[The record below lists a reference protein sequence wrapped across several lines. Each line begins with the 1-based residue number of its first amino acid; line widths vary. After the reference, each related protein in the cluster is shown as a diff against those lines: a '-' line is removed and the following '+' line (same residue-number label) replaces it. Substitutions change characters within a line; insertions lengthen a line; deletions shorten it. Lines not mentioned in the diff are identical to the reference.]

1 MSCSNSPKQQDT
13 PQQNEQGQSII
24 SKNVDVADFTQLVDK
39 DNGQFLDVRTPEGQ
53 AGGTIKDATKM
64 TFFDADF
71 NDQLNKLGKNH
82 PVYVYCKSGGRSGKA
97 TKVMKK
103 MGFTT
108 VCN

>member
-1 MSCSNSPKQQDT
+1 
-13 PQQNEQGQSII
+13 
-24 SKNVDVADFTQLVDK
+24 
-39 DNGQFLDVRTPEGQ
+39 
-53 AGGTIKDATKM
+53 M